1 MALSLVFL
9 DCGASRFKSYRLPI
23 SVYSA
28 PATFPAI
35 VKAAS
40 SHGLEVVR
48 FDTAVHV
55 RLDEATWAYYTI
67 EINEYNLVIQ
77 VDNDMVPEPRQPAH
91 FEASKHKA
99 DQIWTQALEL
109 LPY

>member
-9 DCGASRFKSYRLPI
+9 GCGASFKSYRLPI
-23 SVYSA
+23 SAYSA
-28 PATFPAI
+28 PGTFPAI
-35 VKAAS
+35 VKVAS
-40 SHGLEVVR
+40 SQGLEVAR

-77 VDNDMVPEPRQPAH
+77 VDSDKVPEPEQAAH
-91 FEASKHKA
+91 FEKAKQKA
-99 DQIWTQALEL
+99 DQIWAQALAL